1 MHQSFRFGPEIAYVS
16 ALLLTTLKGVRRKT
30 LIGSTDQGKSNIT
43 AEDLLLLLA
52 TTKSEKR
59 KV

>member
-43 AEDLLLLLA
+43 AEDLLLLA